1 MPKFGLEVAIA
12 RMIDDIIPDDV
23 VRQERAVK
31 GVVADDATVLTD
43 ALAPSLPWQRADVH
57 IPGPAVAASSVAR
70 VAFPQ
75 GALIRHIS
83 IFAGTAP
90 SGTYNATAV
99 SVYGSESF
107 SLQAGSQAG
116 MERLK
121 LRVPADDWVT
131 INVTSAGG
139 AADVTLVLHYSSVG
153 YSAGSSSGGAGGGGT
168 AVGVVSVN
176 GKSGTVVLNADDI
189 DDSVTTH
196 KFMSAA
202 DATKLTNL
210 SGVNTGDQDLSGYVL
225 ASSLHLVATSGDYDD
240 LDNKPTLGTAAAA
253 NTGDFA
259 TAIQGG
265 KADTAVQP
273 GDLGDVATSN
283 DYDDLDNKPTIPAQF
298 NPIAGANVILSG
310 TYPNVTI
317 SATGGGG
324 GGGGDMFAA
333 VYDPTSVAGDAFDM
347 DNMVE
352 GSANKILTTSERSD
366 IASAVQ
372 PGDLASVATSGAY
385 ADLTGKPTIPD
396 ELADLD
402 TTVTG
407 AQLDAIKS
415 KVDGIQSGAEVN
427 VQSDW
432 SAASGDAHILNKPS
446 IYTQA
451 QVDALIAAVK
461 PKQLGTYGSSSLGTI
476 NSAGL
481 YTDANNVLSFTNLD
495 DERIYSVD
503 VTVEVTST
511 ETGPGRS
518 RIFPLITGYTTYEPA
533 TARFADFT
541 SSSRVTATFRYVM
554 NARPASNGSMSI
566 AVAMRWM
573 TGTVT
578 ISAASIAASLT

>member
-75 GALIRHIS
+75 GALIRRIS

-121 LRVPADDWVT
+121 LRVPAGGWVT

-317 SATGGGG
+317 SATGGGSG
-324 GGGGDMFAA
+324 GGA
-333 VYDPTSVAGDAFDM
+333 VDSVNG
-347 DNMVE
+347 
-352 GSANKILTTSERSD
+352 
-366 IASAVQ
+366 Q
-372 PGDLASVATSGAY
+372 
-385 ADLTGKPTIPD
+385 TGI
-396 ELADLD
+396 
-402 TTVTG
+402 VV
-407 AQLDAIKS
+407 LDADDIDDASTAHKFTTQGDID
-415 KVDGIQSGAEVN
+415 KLANIQAGAEVN

-432 SAASGDAHILNKPS
+432 NAASGDAHILNKPS